1 MNDRPTQIIDTPFG
15 QMRAVFNRADQIS
28 FRDLTDLVWCPV
40 QKAHVAGEPITVNRV
55 KYRASFTFE
64 QKDGKWEGTY
74 RSLDRVGSTSMY
86 DYSQAALRKVTETL
100 AQIVAELAETQADAF
115 RAAQIASLTDEY
127 DQTNRR
133 CQKLADELSEE
144 RAELARLREELS
156 DAQAEAGIHDSE
168 QMQFRYLTPAELGKI
183 AAQVSTPEFAKY
195 LTEYDHAP
203 GNGLCLKVAL
213 SVGQARELDPIADD
227 MLSGQLTRL

>member
-28 FRDLTDLVWCPV
+28 FRDLSDTVWCPV
-40 QKAHVAGEPITVNRV
+40 QKAYIAVEPITVNRV

-115 RAAQIASLTDEY
+115 RAAQIACSD
-127 DQTNRR
+127 RR
-133 CQKLADELSEE
+133 VRPNQSEVSE
-144 RAELARLREELS
+144 ARRRTV
-156 DAQAEAGIHDSE
+156 GGT
-168 QMQFRYLTPAELGKI
+168 RRTGTPARRVVRRAGRGRY
-183 AAQVSTPEFAKY
+183 S
-195 LTEYDHAP
+195 
-203 GNGLCLKVAL
+203 
-213 SVGQARELDPIADD
+213 
-227 MLSGQLTRL
+227 